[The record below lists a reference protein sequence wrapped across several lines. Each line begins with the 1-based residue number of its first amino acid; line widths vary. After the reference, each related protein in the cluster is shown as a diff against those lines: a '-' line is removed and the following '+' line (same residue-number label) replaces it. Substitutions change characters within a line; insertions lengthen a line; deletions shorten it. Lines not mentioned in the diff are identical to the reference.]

1 MDNLSNRSL
10 GELFT
15 DLSRDI
21 GLLVR
26 KEIALARAEM
36 GRIAGTVAR
45 RATFIAIGAVLCLA
59 GLMSLLATLTLGGVA
74 LGLSPL
80 VSSAIVTVLV
90 LAIGGVLLWQGLSA
104 LRSDRLVPT
113 ETIQTLKDAGEI
125 FRSDA
130 GPSRAVGATA
140 ARGI

>member
-21 GLLVR
+21 SLLVR
-26 KEIALARAEM
+26 KEIELARAEM
-36 GRIAGTVAR
+36 SRIASTVAK
-45 RATFIAIGAVLCLA
+45 RATSIAIGAVLCLA
-59 GLMSLLATLTLGGVA
+59 GLMSLIATLTLGGVA

-80 VSSAIVTVLV
+80 VSSAIVTLLV
-90 LAIGGVLLWQGLSA
+90 LAVGGLLLWQGMAA
-104 LRSDRLVPT
+104 LRTDTLVPT

-130 GPSRAVGATA
+130 GQSRAVGASA
-140 ARGI
+140 GRGV

>member
-1 MDNLSNRSL
+1 MENLSNRSL

>member
-1 MDNLSNRSL
+1 MENLSNRSL

-59 GLMSLLATLTLGGVA
+59 GLISLLATLTLGGIA

-80 VSSAIVTVLV
+80 VSSAIVTLLM
-90 LAIGGVLLWQGLSA
+90 LAIGGLLLWQGLSA
-104 LRSDRLVPT
+104 LRTDRLVPT

-125 FRSDA
+125 FRSDTA
-130 GPSRAVGATA
+130 QPRAVGVGA